1 MLNLASSVAPL
12 EECDEWEKLSNFQ
25 ILKVKLV
32 LVLSAV
38 SWKWFDLFSPLEII
52 LSHLCPTMPDKFWYV
67 KIPDCNAQ
75 TLLSCTCNKPV
86 NLHFTSPLAM
96 NYSDVDSP
104 SRYSKHV
111 CSVASLVS
119 VYRPAP
125 TCVCRSAALRFKME
139 IKNVNAASS
148 PPAKGVKP
156 TSEFPLLMNSCI

>member
-1 MLNLASSVAPL
+1 
-12 EECDEWEKLSNFQ
+12 
-25 ILKVKLV
+25 
-32 LVLSAV
+32 
-38 SWKWFDLFSPLEII
+38 
-52 LSHLCPTMPDKFWYV
+52 
-67 KIPDCNAQ
+67 
-75 TLLSCTCNKPV
+75 
-86 NLHFTSPLAM
+86 M

-119 VYRPAP
+119 VYRPAR